1 MALSLI
7 LIRGLPGSG
16 KSTLA
21 KTLPAIHIE
30 ADMYFINEQ
39 GDYCYRPEALSQA
52 HTWCQQQTEYWLARG
67 ESVVVANTFVR
78 QWEMDAYR
86 QLAQKYQ
93 ALLEIKVCRGQFDN
107 IHHVDTA
114 TVARM
119 RKQWQE

>member
-1 MALSLI
+1 MVLSLT

-21 KTLPAIHIE
+21 RKLPGKHIE
-30 ADMYFINEQ
+30 ADMYFINDQ
-39 GDYCYRPEALSQA
+39 GEYCYRPNAISQA
-52 HTWCQQQTEYWLARG
+52 HLWCQQQTEYWLAKG

-78 QWEMDAYR
+78 QWEMEAYR
-86 QLAQKYQ
+86 YLAQKYHAQ
-93 ALLEIKVCRGQFDN
+93 LVIRVCRGSFDN
-107 IHHVDTA
+107 IHHVDAA